1 VRAVE
6 GPLFL
11 LPCANETAHRICHD
25 CADAEVYGTRLVMQ
39 GILTTTACILD
50 GLTLEDICDLSRV
63 ELSLAPVSI
72 HGVPL
77 R

>member
-11 LPCANETAHRICHD
+11 LPCANETAHRNCHD
-25 CADAEVYGTRLVMQ
+25 CADAEACGTRLVLQ
-39 GILTTTACILD
+39 RILTATAGILD
-50 GLTLEDICDLSRV
+50 DLTLEDICDLSRV
-63 ELSLAPVSI
+63 ERSLAPVG
-72 HGVPL
+72 GVQL